1 MTCTA
6 CGNPVDAG
14 RIACECGQLIKRA
27 PKERPRVSEGPE
39 PLRAPSPGK
48 PRPPR
53 GSGELKKTYQ
63 LKFHGDGGDLFLIH
77 LVNLA
82 LTMVTLG
89 VYHFWA
95 KVKVRQYLFGQLEL
109 EGERFGYHGNGKELL
124 IGSLKVGAIFAVAM
138 AFNLAMGLQKEP
150 ALMVVGFLAFYGV
163 MLALVPLAIV
173 GARKYLLA
181 RTSLFGI
188 RFSFR
193 GDVKEFLKLFVPNAL
208 LTALTLGLY
217 WPFMHAKL
225 HNYLIGHSYFGNK
238 PFKSKAEGKAL
249 FKDFVVAVL
258 LHVPTFSLIWWWY
271 RAKQQRYYASTT
283 TFAGGR
289 FESSVTGGSLLKL
302 NFANGLIMMCSGGLL
317 FPLVAV
323 RQMEYTVANLR
334 MKGLIDFAAI
344 TQEAQRASATGDGLA
359 EALELDVG
367 IGF

>member
-14 RIACECGQLIKRA
+14 RIACECGALIKRVPKPKA
-27 PKERPRVSEGPE
+27 PG
-39 PLRAPSPGK
+39 
-48 PRPPR
+48 
-53 GSGELKKTYQ
+53 GSGKLKKTYQ

-82 LTMVTLG
+82 LTLVTLG

-95 KVKVRQYLFGQLEL
+95 KVKVRQYLFAQLEL

-124 IGSLKVGAIFAVAM
+124 VGWLKVAGIFAVAM
-138 AFNLAMGLQKEP
+138 AFNVGMTLQKEP
-150 ALMVVGFLAFYGV
+150 MLAVVGFLIFYGV
-163 MLALVPLAIV
+163 MLALVPVAIV
-173 GARKYLLA
+173 GSRKYLLA

-193 GDVKEFLKLFVPNAL
+193 GNVKDFLKLFVPNAL
-208 LTALTLGLY
+208 LTAVTFGLY
-217 WPFMHAKL
+217 FPFMHAKL
-225 HNYLIGHSYFGNK
+225 HNYLVSHSYFGNK
-238 PFKSKAEGKAL
+238 AFKSKAEGKAL
-249 FKDFVVAVL
+249 FKDFLIAVV
-258 LHVPTFSLIWWWY
+258 LHIPTFSLIWWWY

-289 FESSVTGGSLLKL
+289 FESSATGGSLLKL
-302 NFANGLIMMCSGGLL
+302 NMVNGLILMFTGGLGYP
-317 FPLVAV
+317 FVAV
-323 RQMEYTVANLR
+323 RQLAYTVEHLR
-334 MKGLIDFAAI
+334 MRGNVDFAAI

-367 IGF
+367 LGL